1 MRPEPHEEIA
11 MKLEE
16 LFARVLHE
24 PVSVLSDAASPSTV
38 RSWDSLRHI
47 ERVMAAEATYG
58 IRFETSEVT
67 TIRTL
72 GCMRGMLQQKGVA
85 A

>member
-1 MRPEPHEEIA
+1 

-16 LFARVLHE
+16 LFARTLRE
-24 PVSVLSDAASPSTV
+24 PVGAFSDAASPTTV

-47 ERVMAAEATYG
+47 ELVMAAEVEYG
-58 IRFETSEVT
+58 ILFETAEVA

-72 GCMRGMLQQKGVA
+72 GCMRGMLQQKGVMA
-85 A
+85 

>member
-1 MRPEPHEEIA
+1 
-11 MKLEE
+11 MKLVE
-16 LFARVLHE
+16 LFARILGE
-24 PVSVLSDAASPSTV
+24 PIEVFSDQASPFTV

-47 ERVMAAEATYG
+47 ELVMAAEVQYG
-58 IRFETSEVT
+58 IRFETTEVT

-72 GCMRGMLQQKGVA
+72 GCMRDMLQQKGIA

>member
-1 MRPEPHEEIA
+1 

-16 LFARVLHE
+16 LFARTLCE
-24 PVSVLSDAASPSTV
+24 PVSVFSDAASPSTV

-47 ERVMAAEATYG
+47 ELVMAAEVAYG

-72 GCMRGMLQQKGVA
+72 GCMRGMLQQKGVTA
-85 A
+85 

>member
-1 MRPEPHEEIA
+1 

-16 LFARVLHE
+16 LFARILRE
-24 PVSVLSDAASPSTV
+24 PAEIFSDQASPSTV

-47 ERVMAAEATYG
+47 ELVMAAEVQYG
-58 IRFETSEVT
+58 IRFETTEVT

-72 GCMRGMLQQKGVA
+72 GCMRDMLQQKGVA

>member
-1 MRPEPHEEIA
+1 

-16 LFARVLHE
+16 LFSRILRE
-24 PVSVLSDAASPSTV
+24 PVEVFSDQASPSTV

-47 ERVMAAEATYG
+47 ELVMAAEVQYG

-72 GCMRGMLQQKGVA
+72 GCMRDMLQQKGVA

>member
-1 MRPEPHEEIA
+1 

-16 LFARVLHE
+16 LFARTLDE
-24 PVSVLSDAASPSTV
+24 PISVFSNAASPSTV
-38 RSWDSLRHI
+38 RGWDSLRHI
-47 ERVMAAEATYG
+47 ELVIAAEAEYG
-58 IRFETSEVT
+58 IRFEISEVT

-72 GCMRGMLQQKGVA
+72 GCMRDMLQQKGVA

>member
-1 MRPEPHEEIA
+1 

-16 LFARVLHE
+16 LFSHILRE
-24 PVSVLSDAASPSTV
+24 PITVFSDQASPSTV
-38 RSWDSLRHI
+38 GSWDSLRHI
-47 ERVMAAEATYG
+47 ELVMAAEATYG
-58 IRFETSEVT
+58 VRFETSEVT

-72 GCMRGMLQQKGVA
+72 GCMRDMLQQKGVA

>member
-1 MRPEPHEEIA
+1 

-16 LFARVLHE
+16 LFARILRE
-24 PVSVLSDAASPSTV
+24 PPEIFSDQASPSTV

-47 ERVMAAEATYG
+47 ELVMAAEVQYG
-58 IRFETSEVT
+58 IRFETTEVT

-72 GCMRGMLQQKGVA
+72 GCMRDMLQQKGVA

>member
-1 MRPEPHEEIA
+1 MT

-16 LFARVLHE
+16 LFARILRE
-24 PVSVLSDAASPSTV
+24 PITAFSDAASPSTV

-47 ERVMAAEATYG
+47 ELVMAAEAAYG

>member
-1 MRPEPHEEIA
+1 MR
-11 MKLEE
+11 LEE
-16 LFARVLHE
+16 LFASVLQE
-24 PVSVLSDAASPSTV
+24 PAATLSDAASPVTH

-47 ERVMAAEATYG
+47 ELVMAAEAAYG
-58 IRFETSEVT
+58 IRFATAEVT

-72 GCMRGMLQQKGVA
+72 GCMRELLQRKGVA

>member
-1 MRPEPHEEIA
+1 M
-11 MKLEE
+11 MLEE
-16 LFARVLHE
+16 LFATILHE
-24 PVSVLSDAASPSTV
+24 PASALSDDASPATL

-47 ERVMAAEATYG
+47 ELVMAAEATYG
-58 IRFETSEVT
+58 VRFETAEVT

-72 GCMRGMLQQKGVA
+72 GGMRALLRRKGVA

>member
-1 MRPEPHEEIA
+1 

-16 LFARVLHE
+16 LFAKVLRE
-24 PVSVLSDAASPSTV
+24 PVTSLSAQSSPKTV

-47 ERVMAAEATYG
+47 ELIMSAETEYKVSFTA
-58 IRFETSEVT
+58 SEVT

-72 GCMRGMLQQKGVA
+72 GCMRELLQQKGVTV
-85 A
+85 

>member
-1 MRPEPHEEIA
+1 

-16 LFARVLHE
+16 LFARTLRE
-24 PVSVLSDAASPSTV
+24 PVDAFSDHSSPATV

-47 ERVMAAEATYG
+47 ELVMAAEAEYG
-58 IRFETSEVT
+58 IRFETVEVV

-72 GCMRGMLQQKGVA
+72 GCMRGILQQKGVA

>member
-1 MRPEPHEEIA
+1 

-16 LFARVLHE
+16 LFARTLRE
-24 PVSVLSDAASPSTV
+24 PVDAFCDDSSPATV

-47 ERVMAAEATYG
+47 ELVMAAEAEYG
-58 IRFETSEVT
+58 IRFETVEVV

-72 GCMRGMLQQKGVA
+72 GCMRGILQQKGVA